1 MVSLRQEVKD
11 LIRASE
17 VIQAMI
23 AQGST
28 LTPDEVGV
36 LELCMHEL
44 LNGLKA
50 GKSAD
55 R

>member
-11 LIRASE
+11 MIRASE

-36 LELCMHEL
+36 LELCLHEL
-44 LNGLKA
+44 L
-50 GKSAD
+50 
-55 R
+55 

>member
-1 MVSLRQEVKD
+1 MVTLRQEVKD
-11 LIRASE
+11 VIRASE

-23 AQGST
+23 AQGNT

-44 LNGLKA
+44 LKA
-50 GKSAD
+50 LNPEKPSKG
-55 R
+55 

>member
-1 MVSLRQEVKD
+1 MVTLRQEVKD
-11 LIRASE
+11 VIRASE

-36 LELCMHEL
+36 LELCTHEL
-44 LNGLKA
+44 LKALKA
-50 GKSAD
+50 VKSCD
-55 R
+55 G